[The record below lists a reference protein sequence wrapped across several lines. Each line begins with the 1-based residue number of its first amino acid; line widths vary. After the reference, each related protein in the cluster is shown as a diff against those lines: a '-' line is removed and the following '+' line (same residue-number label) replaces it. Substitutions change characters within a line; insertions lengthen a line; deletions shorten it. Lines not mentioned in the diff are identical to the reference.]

1 LDELELER
9 IIDIQ
14 KLGYEFLDK
23 PVIVGGL
30 AMEYYGLRKHG
41 DDIDFIVTARDYQ
54 RLKVKFP
61 TNRKDVW
68 GDFGILV
75 DGFELFRSIYK
86 FDHSHYSLGAI
97 ELTNYKIISIDM
109 LFRMKVF
116 AIGVAKKHDCDVQLL
131 KEHYQKFQNRE
142 YQGYLDRHIER
153 YTSSENGIFVGIDY
167 DEDEI

>member
-1 LDELELER
+1 MDELELEATLK
-9 IIDIQ
+9 IE

-41 DDIDFIVTARDYQ
+41 DDIDFIVTDRDYQ

-61 TNRKDVW
+61 NNRKDVW

-75 DGFELFRSIYK
+75 NGFELFRSIYK
-86 FDHSHYSLGAI
+86 FDHAHYSLGAI
-97 ELTNYKIISIDM
+97 ELTNYKVVSIDL

-116 AIGVAKKHDCDVQLL
+116 ALGVAPKHAADVELL
-131 KEHYQKFQNRE
+131 KGYYQQFQNQE
-142 YQGYLDRHIER
+142 YQSYMDRHLER
-153 YTSSENGIFVGIDY
+153 YTTSENGIFFGINY
-167 DEDEI
+167 DDQN